1 MSTAVRE
8 RTRASTNGRVRDLPP
23 DAEPFMT
30 REARAERAAWRL
42 AHPEAWRAELAE
54 LSHFDPEFIYEVAH
68 EYDHDWTTDPDYGVE
83 CVDLCEYDEDGIL
96 NPPEK
101 PVPKIQERMS
111 NLAADAFIVTVH
123 EVDHEADYEV
133 EVRFHPD
140 TIEFANRVANERRP
154 APRLGCAGPAAG
166 PAAGAGGVVQG
177 FGKPGSRLQVAPVR
191 GRGVFEYLVYDLGG
205 KRRVNSPREL
215 LLYRL
220 QPDGAYHR
228 IAPDPDMSGSGLAAF
243 WSEVFDTYIRFLPDA
258 REEAAE
264 FRERLVESRPPPRFQ
279 WWDAEQGRWRDRE
292 TDAEHEQE
300 RIGRERTDLAVELL
314 HIRLSD
320 CLSTLV
326 RNRIAVHWR
335 RSGPPSDVTDRLKAE
350 QQTLNE
356 WRALLLPDGVCFSRS
371 LPLARASAIW
381 FPRSRPLSRHQDWEG
396 ALLSATRHAD
406 GSGLTGGVWPRTPGR
421 PQRYRNARALAL
433 SGPCLGVWAETP
445 PLPAEPH
452 VCRTCSVYNPRPAAS
467 CPRFPRRARP
477 DVRTVV
483 APSPSGRLPDLAD
496 RG

>member
-68 EYDHDWTTDPDYGVE
+68 EYDHDWTTDPDYGAE

-96 NPPEK
+96 SPPEK
-101 PVPKIQERMS
+101 RAPKIQERMS
-111 NLAADAFIVTVH
+111 NSAADALAATVH

-154 APRLGCAGPAAG
+154 VLKGVRPDLMVLVVLSAPERERFMPQGVLRLDWGAPIPPLVLEVLSRGSASRDLDYKRHLYAA
-166 PAAGAGGVVQG
+166 A
-177 FGKPGSRLQVAPVR
+177 
-191 GRGVFEYLVYDLGG
+191 GVFEYLVYDLGG

-243 WSEVFDTYIRFLPDA
+243 RSEVFDTYIRFLPDA

-300 RIGRERTDLAVELL
+300 RTGQELRQVRQERTDLAVELL
-314 HIRLSD
+314 HIRLS
-320 CLSTLV
+320 
-326 RNRIAVHWR
+326 RQPVH
-335 RSGPPSDVTDRLKAE
+335 P
-350 QQTLNE
+350 
-356 WRALLLPDGVCFSRS
+356 C
-371 LPLARASAIW
+371 
-381 FPRSRPLSRHQDWEG
+381 
-396 ALLSATRHAD
+396 
-406 GSGLTGGVWPRTPGR
+406 
-421 PQRYRNARALAL
+421 PQPHCRALARIR
-433 SGPCLGVWAETP
+433 SAV
-445 PLPAEPH
+445 
-452 VCRTCSVYNPRPAAS
+452 
-467 CPRFPRRARP
+467 
-477 DVRTVV
+477 
-483 APSPSGRLPDLAD
+483 
-496 RG
+496 